1 MRAYAQ
7 IVPTFWTRGSG
18 KRLRGKPDAQVLAL
32 YLMTAPASN
41 LIGLFYL
48 PLTTLCHETGLT
60 PEQVRIAL
68 ALPELTEIVRYDAEA
83 ELVWV
88 PEAARYQIGET
99 MGARDKRRP
108 AVLRELAMAG
118 SHAFVRAF
126 CERYSV
132 PFGLDLSQEE
142 EGVSEAPSEG
152 HPSDGMPRDPD
163 PAPAPALSSDSASE
177 GDTGEP
183 EAPEAPDPKKIP
195 HPLPV
200 DWKPWPTTAGTL
212 EISNAIPAWA
222 VAEIA
227 RRFVAHYA
235 VDTSSRS
242 TAVGWQQRFTRWAA
256 KDWSDP
262 SKRPAKPEPTAAD
275 RAARNA
281 AADAAWDALVARERA
296 ERLPA
301 TPPPLEESK
310 AAVRAVLA
318 AARAQSARGST

>member
-48 PLTTLCHETGLT
+48 PMTTLCHETGLT
-60 PEQVRIAL
+60 PEQVTAAL
-68 ALPELTEIVRYDAEA
+68 ALPELAEIVSYDADA

-126 CERYSV
+126 RERYSV
-132 PFGLDLSQEE
+132 PFGLDLGQVE

-152 HPSDGMPRDPD
+152 HPSKRKPPDPD
-163 PAPAPALSSDSASE
+163 PAPAPVQISDSPE
-177 GDTGEP
+177 GEAGEP
-183 EAPEAPDPKKIP
+183 KPDPSVP
-195 HPLPV
+195 HPLPA
-200 DWKPWPTTAGTL
+200 DWKPWPTTLGTL
-212 EISNAIPAWA
+212 EVSNAIPAWA
-222 VAEIA
+222 GVEIA
-227 RRFVAHYA
+227 KRFVGHFA
-235 VDTSSRS
+235 VDASSRS

-262 SKRPAKPEPTAAD
+262 SRRPPKPEPSEAE
-275 RAARNA
+275 RAAKA
-281 AADAAWDALVARERA
+281 AANDAAFAALVARERA
-296 ERLPA
+296 ERGLTEPR
-301 TPPPLEESK
+301 PVEESK
-310 AAVRAVLA
+310 NAVAAVLA
-318 AARAQSARGST
+318 AARAQSSRGGQA